1 MSAKKNN
8 MRQLAFL
15 CFFVVL
21 GAQLGQM
28 VYQQRTDGATLEKR
42 QERLSEVHSGCQILV
57 EEEVED
63 AIVSGFVTP
72 GGKQGLAVFKKE
84 NKGYKLAS
92 TDEREQGRTVLA
104 TTYLDDEWYQ
114 LIWKNA
120 EDLDY
125 AKVTYTEEDGETEEL
140 ILNAKDNR
148 ILYCEWPEGD
158 AFSMDV
164 VFYTLDGEA
173 LE

>member
-1 MSAKKNN
+1 MSGKKNN

-15 CFFVVL
+15 SFFVVL

-42 QERLSEVHSGCQILV
+42 QEMLNEVRSGCRIVV
-57 EEEVED
+57 EEEVKD
-63 AIVSGFVTP
+63 AIVSGYVLP
-72 GGKQGLAVFKKE
+72 GGNQGVAVFEKE
-84 NKGYKLAS
+84 KKGYKLTS

-125 AKVTYTEEDGETEEL
+125 ALVTYTEEDGETEEL

-148 ILYCEWPEGD
+148 ILYCEWPEAD
-158 AFSMDV
+158 SFSMDV

>member
-1 MSAKKNN
+1 MSAKKRNN
-8 MRQLAFL
+8 MRQLAL
-15 CFFVVL
+15 LSFFVVL

-28 VYQQRTDGATLEKR
+28 VYQQRTEGATLEKR
-42 QERLSEVHSGCQILV
+42 QERLSEVHSGCVILV

-92 TDEREQGRTVLA
+92 TEEREEGRTVLA

-120 EDLDY
+120 ENL
-125 AKVTYTEEDGETEEL
+125 EERVRR
-140 ILNAKDNR
+140 KQ
-148 ILYCEWPEGD
+148 
-158 AFSMDV
+158 
-164 VFYTLDGEA
+164 FYTGNGMQPMNVFARVFGVEMESAVWQSMCMILD
-173 LE
+173 